1 MRCRGAVV
9 AFVVLAQLG
18 GGLGSGVGGTR
29 SSSGSLGSMLPGN
42 KPSLPGAAPSVP
54 PVTAPSVTGNQG
66 AGDQVWVPSRIVPV
80 PGESGG
86 LVVPGH
92 WERQISPHET
102 YMPPLTGITPD
113 GRVFVIPGGVVRTP
127 EERQSP

>member
-18 GGLGSGVGGTR
+18 SGVGGIR
-29 SSSGSLGSMLPGN
+29 SSPGSLGSTLPGN
-42 KPSLPGAAPSVP
+42 KPSLPGGAPSIA
-54 PVTAPSVTGNQG
+54 PVTPPPMSSDVTGG
-66 AGDQVWVPSRIVPV
+66 QVWVPSRIVPV
-80 PGESGG
+80 PGEPGG
-86 LVVPGH
+86 VAVPGH
-92 WERQISPHET
+92 WERQISPRET